1 MVLLQEFHPFGIC
14 LYIFTTPEAWYFCG
28 NTLQTIHNTPE
39 TRHIGGMR
47 QIVIWRYEIYS
58 HKRKN
63 KRRRRGIIVENNK
76 INLPPTPKVWHY
88 CLNPSTPI
96 VKHRSYCIYAG
107 ERQIVIWRY
116 EIYSRKRKNK
126 TPKVWHYCRKQQD

>member
-1 MVLLQEFHPFGIC
+1 MVLQQELHPFGIY

-76 INLPPTPKVWHY
+76 IKFHITPEAWCFGGNTLQSIH
-88 CLNPSTPI
+88 NTTETRHI
-96 VKHRSYCIYAG
+96 VG
-107 ERQIVIWRY
+107 MRQIVIWRY
-116 EIYSRKRKNK
+116 EIYSHKRKINAEG
-126 TPKVWHYCRKQQD
+126 VALL